1 MHGPQRKC
9 PRASCFFS
17 DINGAGNILSASFFD
32 KKIDDTLFEI
42 LRIRPP
48 QWLEKQGC

>member
-1 MHGPQRKC
+1 MAHKESVHEQ
-9 PRASCFFS
+9 AVFFS

-42 LRIRPP
+42 LRIRAP